1 MRMRG
6 VLVGVAVGTT
16 LAIAAARVRDWWK
29 TWGIDPAEAT
39 KALPGDDV
47 VSAPTGGETRGIT
60 IDAPPEAVWPWLLQL
75 GYGRAGWYSYD
86 QLDQR
91 GRSADDI
98 VEAWQTLAVG
108 DIVPTH
114 PGGGFEVVA
123 IEPGHA
129 LVLRSDT
136 ALMQAQT
143 EAAKASA
150 SGLETATAGV
160 KASGAMLS
168 RTPPEYAASWAFVL
182 EPLDGGART
191 RLVERLRVRMPAPEG
206 PAAVVMGEAFGFGV
220 FTMVRRQ
227 MLGIRDRAEAA
238 LIAAGISAEFAR
250 RPEPVEAAPPPA
262 APAGDATTEPAEPTA

>member
-182 EPLDGGART
+182 EPLDGDRT
-191 RLVERLRVRMPAPEG
+191 RFIERFRVWFGAEQSGAPLVLPLL
-206 PAAVVMGEAFGFGV
+206 GFGV
-220 FTMVRRQ
+220 FVMMQKQMV
-227 MLGIRDRAEAA
+227 GIRERAER
-238 LIAAGISAEFAR
+238 LAR
-250 RPEPVEAAPPPA
+250 SRRTAAPS
-262 APAGDATTEPAEPTA
+262 APAVHAQDPVIESELAATGV